1 MLLDFSVEN
10 FGPFKERATLSMV
23 RTILKDAP
31 DTIIPNSDGV
41 LSSAL
46 VFGPNGAGKSC
57 LIEALASLQD
67 IIGDQHAAIVRGYRP
82 FRLSEESSKAP
93 VKMEIRMIIDGVPF
107 DYTISYLENAIVSES
122 LHYYP
127 DGRRTRVFV
136 RTGPDELE
144 FGDDRLIGKTGP
156 DLPHVLASESIDA
169 CIRFRNE
176 ILEKI
181 VILDGNDGNFAEK
194 CCDSLADDPVRK
206 GFAIRALET
215 IGLGISDI
223 VRGDGGPESEI
234 LVEHD
239 VGTDA
244 GRILLPLDVESSGT
258 RAMIGIIGPLVD
270 ALLDGKTLVIDGFGT
285 DLHPLVSRWLMGQ
298 FANTS
303 NPNGAQLIAC
313 THDLELMDTTELV
326 RRDQI
331 WFVNRNRETG
341 ESHLYGLADFNDTG
355 KIKNPRIAYL
365 IGRFEAIPHI
375 RARGAIEE

>member
-1 MLLDFSVEN
+1 MLLDFSVKN
-10 FGPFKERATLSMV
+10 FGPFKERVTLSMV

-31 DTIIPNSDGV
+31 DTVIPNSDGV

-57 LIEALASLQD
+57 LIEALAFLQD
-67 IIGDQHAAIVRGYRP
+67 IIGEPHTAIVRGYRP

-93 VKMEIRMIIDGVPF
+93 VEMEIRMIIDGVPF
-107 DYTISYLENAIVSES
+107 DYSISYLENAIVSES

-136 RTGPDELE
+136 RTGLDKLQ
-144 FGDDRLIGKTGP
+144 FGDNRLIGKTSP
-156 DLPHVLASESIDA
+156 DSHVVASESIDA

-176 ILEKI
+176 IMEKI
-181 VILDGNDGNFAEK
+181 VILDGNLAEK

-206 GFAIRALET
+206 RFAIRALET

-244 GRILLPLDVESSGT
+244 GRILLPLDAESSGT
-258 RAMIGIIGPLVD
+258 RAMIGMIGPLVD

-285 DLHPLVSRWLMGQ
+285 DLHPLVSRWFVGQ

-331 WFVNRNRETG
+331 WFVNRNCEAG
-341 ESHLYGLADFNDTG
+341 ESHLYGLADFNNTG
-355 KIKNPRIAYL
+355 KIKNPRVAYL
-365 IGRFEAIPHI
+365 IGRFEAVPHI
-375 RARGAIEE
+375 RARDAIEE